1 MHLMCDIGADARRD
15 VRPQLRRA
23 DRESGVGA
31 AIDRHRSAR
40 RGTVRGSRV
49 RRETGQRLL
58 NRLELGQR
66 FSELYALVGIVDG
79 QGERR
84 IQRTCHG
91 HGSSQRGEI
100 EQRLRVSRNRDCRC
114 SLEAQ
119 RIAWLAR
126 WADSLLDDRI
136 GNMQRKTRSE
146 EHTSELQSLMR
157 ISYAVFCLKK
167 K

>member
-84 IQRTCHG
+84 IQRTCH
-91 HGSSQRGEI
+91 EI
-100 EQRLRVSRNRDCRC
+100 GR
-114 SLEAQ
+114 
-119 RIAWLAR
+119 
-126 WADSLLDDRI
+126 
-136 GNMQRKTRSE
+136 
-146 EHTSELQSLMR
+146 HTSELQSLMR

-167 K
+167 KNNNTTKYS

>member
-31 AIDRHRSAR
+31 PIDRHRSAR
-40 RGTVRGSRV
+40 CGTVRGSRV

-79 QGERR
+79 QGRSDERR
-84 IQRTCHG
+84 GEKDWVSTCR
-91 HGSSQRGEI
+91 SRGVMDE
-100 EQRLRVSRNRDCRC
+100 
-114 SLEAQ
+114 
-119 RIAWLAR
+119 
-126 WADSLLDDRI
+126 
-136 GNMQRKTRSE
+136 GNTSKKIRS
-146 EHTSELQSLMR
+146 
-157 ISYAVFCLKK
+157 
-167 K
+167 

>member
-1 MHLMCDIGADARRD
+1 MRISDWSSD
-15 VRPQLRRA
+15 VCSSDL
-23 DRESGVGA
+23 
-31 AIDRHRSAR
+31 
-40 RGTVRGSRV
+40 GSRV

-100 EQRLRVSRNRDCRC
+100 EQRLRVSRKRDCRC
-114 SLEAQ
+114 PLEAQ
-119 RIAWLAR
+119 RIAWVVR
-126 WADSLLDDRI
+126 GADSLLDD
-136 GNMQRKTRSE
+136 
-146 EHTSELQSLMR
+146 
-157 ISYAVFCLKK
+157 
-167 K
+167 